1 MRANEVKNEIE
12 EIKKWEEIIERKDL
26 KYETNRY
33 RFDFQ
38 QFKAKRSFGDSIY
51 NDKINRKEVMM
62 K

>member
-1 MRANEVKNEIE
+1 MRANEVKNEID

-38 QFKAKRSFGDSIY
+38 QVKAKRSFVDSIY

>member
-1 MRANEVKNEIE
+1 MRANEVKNEID

-38 QFKAKRSFGDSIY
+38 QIKAKRSFGDSIY